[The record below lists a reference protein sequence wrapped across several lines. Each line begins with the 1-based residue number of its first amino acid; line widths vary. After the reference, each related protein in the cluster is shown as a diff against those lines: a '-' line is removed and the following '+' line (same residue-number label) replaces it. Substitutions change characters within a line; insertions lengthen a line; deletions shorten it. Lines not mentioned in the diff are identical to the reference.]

1 MQKFWRSRRT
11 GRKRRGTAVSELR
24 SIFEDGITVESICE
38 QLYCVARSADS
49 NDIARKLRAFDFDVA
64 GIAQDDM
71 SPVDG
76 YIRREDLTYG
86 TCGDNALTFRETD
99 LISDSTPLVEVLSA
113 LRTSPHRFVLDG
125 LRISS
130 IVTRADLQK
139 PPIRVLIF
147 GLITLLEMNLSHLI
161 SALYPDNSWQQH
173 LSNAR
178 LETAHTLMK
187 QRKERN
193 EELELFDCLQ
203 FCDKRDL
210 LKKHEKARKIL
221 GFSSEENAVQRL
233 KLIEWLRDR
242 VAHAQDLTSGSS
254 WEEVIDTVVD
264 VEVLIRKCEEFDQ
277 TTVPNAT
284 NSF

>member
-1 MQKFWRSRRT
+1 MRNLWRSRRT

-24 SIFEDGITVESICE
+24 SLFEDGITVAAICE

-49 NDIARKLRAFDFDVA
+49 IDIARQLREFDFDVA
-64 GIAQDDM
+64 GIAPDDM

-76 YIRREDLTYG
+76 YLRREDLTYG
-86 TCGDNALTFRETD
+86 TCGDNALTFHETD
-99 LISDSTPLVEVLSA
+99 LISDSTPLIDVLSA
-113 LRTSPHRFVLDG
+113 LRTTPHRFVLDG

-139 PPIRVLIF
+139 PPIRILIF

-161 SALYPDNSWQQH
+161 RALYPDDDWQQK

-178 LETAHTLMK
+178 LEAASTRMK

-193 EELELFDCLQ
+193 EELELIDCLQ

-210 LKKHEKARKIL
+210 LKKHEKARTIL
-221 GFSSEENAVQRL
+221 DFSSEENAVQRL

-254 WEEVIDTVVD
+254 WEEVIDTVAD
-264 VEVLIRKCEEFDQ
+264 AEVLIRKCEEFEQ
-277 TTVPNAT
+277 TTMPNAT
-284 NSF
+284 NSY

>member
-1 MQKFWRSRRT
+1 MRKFWRSRGT
-11 GRKRRGTAVSELR
+11 GRKRRGTSVSELR
-24 SIFEDGITVESICE
+24 SLFEEGITVAAICE
-38 QLYCVARSADS
+38 QLYCVARAADS
-49 NDIARKLRAFDFDVA
+49 KDIARQLRKFDFDVA
-64 GIAQDDM
+64 GIAPDDM

-99 LISDSTPLVEVLSA
+99 LISDSTPLIEVLFA
-113 LRTSPHRFVLDG
+113 LRTSSHRFVLNG
-125 LRISS
+125 LCISS

-139 PPIRVLIF
+139 PPIRVLVF

-161 SALYPDNSWQQH
+161 SELYPDDGWQQH

-178 LETAHTLMK
+178 LEAARILMK

-210 LKKHEKARKIL
+210 LKKHKKARTIL
-221 GFSSEENAVQRL
+221 GFSTEENAVHRL
-233 KLIEWLRDR
+233 KLIERLRDR
-242 VAHAQDLTSGSS
+242 VTHAQDLISGTS
-254 WEEVIDTVVD
+254 WEVVIDTIAD
-264 VEVLIRKCEEFDQ
+264 AEVLIRKCEEFEQ

-284 NSF
+284 TSV